1 AHESASQAPQ
11 NKTQNL
17 RNARR
22 SARMRCVSTVAGRR
36 NFGAAHSSVPPPSP
50 RRCPKA
56 SRHHRRLDPALHLRL
71 DNVQKYANAA
81 IAFFEAG
88 DEGEVFAAVIEKE
101 LLVLL
106 CDLFER
112 LEAICGKAWRDNSEP
127 LHTIARQRLDGLV
140 GIGLQPLH
148 ASEA

>member
-1 AHESASQAPQ
+1 MAAHESASQAPQ

-22 SARMRCVSTVAGRR
+22 SARMRCVSTVAGS
-36 NFGAAHSSVPPPSP
+36 AAHSSVPPPSP

-56 SRHHRRLDPALHLRL
+56 SRYHRRLDPALQLTL

-81 IAFFEAG
+81 IAVVEAG
-88 DEGEVFAAVIEKE
+88 DESEVFAAVIEKE

-112 LEAICGKAWRDNSEP
+112 LEAICGKARRDNSEP
-127 LHTIARQRLDGLV
+127 
-140 GIGLQPLH
+140 
-148 ASEA
+148 